1 MITSTSNSQ
10 VKHVMKLK
18 GKSRERKEE
27 GRFLVEGTKMYG
39 EAPKGWI
46 EKTYVSREF
55 LEKPEARCLRGRE
68 YEVVENHVFRA
79 MSDTQTPQGILCIV
93 KMPSYRLEDLLNRE
107 TPLLMI
113 LENIQDPGNLG
124 TIIRTAE
131 GAGVTGVVMGGG
143 TVDLFNPKTI
153 RSTMGSIYRVPFR
166 YEEDLTGL
174 VERLADSGITSYA
187 AHLNGTFC
195 YDEMDYRKGTAFL
208 IGNEANGLSDQL
220 AKAAGAYIRIPMAGE
235 VESLNAAVASSI
247 LMYEASRQ
255 RRQAPGRLGSKGC

>member
-18 GKSRERKEE
+18 NKSRDRKEE
-27 GRFLVEGTKMYG
+27 GLFLVEGIKMYR
-39 EAPKGWI
+39 EAPEGWI

-55 LEKPEARCLRGRE
+55 LEKPEAKILQGRE

-79 MSDTQTPQGILCIV
+79 MSDTQTPQGILCMV
-93 KMPSYRLEDLLNRE
+93 KMPSYRLEDLISRE
-107 TPLLMI
+107 DPLLMI

-131 GAGVTGVVMGGG
+131 GAGVTGVVMSSG

-153 RSTMGSIYRVPFR
+153 RSTMGSIYRMPFR
-166 YEEDLTGL
+166 YEEDLPGL
-174 VERLADSGITSYA
+174 VKQLAGSGITSYA
-187 AHLNGTFC
+187 AHLNGTSW

-220 AKAAGAYIRIPMAGE
+220 AKAAGDYIRIPMAGK
-235 VESLNAAVASSI
+235 VESLNAAVASLI

-255 RRQAPGRLGSKGC
+255 RRQGTKRAEGKGC